1 MNRTPPQDLSE
12 LSPPAALTVLIPVY
26 QRFTGA
32 LRASHSVV
40 AHNQGDLE
48 AGRIRVVVCD
58 DASPSIDAESLRQEL
73 NAIHPLITYQRNAT
87 NLGMSA
93 NILSMV
99 ISCRSFFSTILT
111 DDDWFEPGALTD
123 VLRILDSAWLT
134 ENGITSILS
143 PRYSYLETGELAT
156 ISCRI
161 HEGDHLFPPNPK
173 ESLLTLAEGAY
184 ILSGYFFRPDC
195 IDYGLWRQHI
205 DNAFFPIIYCTT
217 ILQKGAT
224 FYLDQPLVHHT
235 TQNECHWHAWGPSDQ
250 AQQIR
255 LCHDYLESLAIVS
268 RYGHRQHRSL
278 TNRIQAHLER
288 ARSFGKR
295 LIEKRH
301 VVRSDLRNSVPHR
314 LWRDPAFLQAFGGFL
329 YFVLRTSP
337 GMLVPSAWGATE
349 QIPNGRHL

>member
-1 MNRTPPQDLSE
+1 MIRTPPDDNSDL
-12 LSPPAALTVLIPVY
+12 PAPATLTVLIPVY

-40 AHNQGDLE
+40 AHNQNHLE
-48 AGRIRVVVCD
+48 AGKIRVVVCD
-58 DASPSIDAESLRQEL
+58 DASPSIDAEALRQQL
-73 NAIHPLITYQRNAT
+73 TAIHPLITYHRNIT

-99 ISCRSFFSTILT
+99 SSCPSCFSTILT
-111 DDDWFEPGALTD
+111 DDDWFEPGALTEI
-123 VLRILDSAWLT
+123 LRILDSAWLT

-161 HEGDHLFPPNPK
+161 HKGNHLFPPNPK

-195 IDYGLWRQHI
+195 IDYGLWHQHLA
-205 DNAFFPIIYCTT
+205 NAFFPIIYCAT

-224 FYLDQPLVHHT
+224 YYLDQPLVHHT
-235 TQNECHWHAWGPSDQ
+235 TQNECHWHAWGASDQ
-250 AQQIR
+250 AQQTR

-268 RYGHRQHRSL
+268 HYGHRQHRSL
-278 TNRIQAHLER
+278 TSRIQAHLER
-288 ARSFGKR
+288 ARSFGQR
-295 LIEKRH
+295 LIEKRY
-301 VVRSDLRNSVPHR
+301 VVRSDLNNSVPKR
-314 LWRDPAFLQAFGGFL
+314 LWQDPAFLQAFGGFL
-329 YFVLRTSP
+329 YFILRTSP
-337 GMLVPSAWGATE
+337 GLLVPNSWRFTE
-349 QIPNGRHL
+349 KMARQHAS